1 MTPEV
6 FQAALE
12 RGDIETAGEMLA
24 DNVVFRSPAVFEP
37 YEGKPATLVLL
48 KAVSRVF
55 QDFRY
60 VRTFLEE
67 DGRGMALMFEA
78 KVGTRH
84 VEGVDLL
91 RLDAHGLVDD
101 FRVMVRPHSA
111 LEALMTAMV
120 PMIELVLADQGSR
133 SSAERYSTVTPAAR
147 ISFKAASVV
156 SGATPAHRSDKHRG
170 GEALGHRVDRGRA
183 HAVVGREAADVDLLD
198 LRARATTRPDSCPSP
213 YVPRRRSTP
222 PRARP

>member
-1 MTPEV
+1 M
-6 FQAALE
+6 
-12 RGDIETAGEMLA
+12 
-24 DNVVFRSPAVFEP
+24 
-37 YEGKPATLVLL
+37 LL

-67 DGRGMALMFEA
+67 DGRGMALVFEA
-78 KVGTRH
+78 KVGTRR

-120 PMIELVLADQGSR
+120 PMIELVLADQGSAGL
-133 SSAERYSTVTPAAR
+133 SAT
-147 ISFKAASVV
+147 
-156 SGATPAHRSDKHRG
+156 
-170 GEALGHRVDRGRA
+170 
-183 HAVVGREAADVDLLD
+183 
-198 LRARATTRPDSCPSP
+198 
-213 YVPRRRSTP
+213 RRSRRQRASPSGP
-222 PRARP
+222 PRWSPEPRPRTGRTTPRW